1 MLSVEG
7 LHKSYGRVV
16 ALRGVDLEVS
26 PGEIVSLLGPNGAGK
41 STLVSIV
48 AGLRRPD
55 AGTVFVGGVDALAR
69 PKAARSLIGLAP
81 QDLGIYPIVTVRQNL
96 TLFGELAGLRGGEL
110 RTRVQEVA
118 EALLLDDLL
127 DRLAGELSGGQK
139 RRLHTAAAL
148 VHRPRLLL
156 LDEATAGADVETR
169 AQLVALV
176 RELAGEGSAVLYS
189 THYLQEVE
197 TLGASVVLID
207 KGSVLARGAVA
218 ELVARHGGSVV
229 ELRFDGEAPVITRD
243 RPGRQP
249 ERDGNLLRIPT
260 AEPGPEIAAAMT
272 AIGAHAARLQSVEVV
287 RANLE
292 TAYLAITGRRYEPG
306 EEIERA

>member
-1 MLSVEG
+1 M
-7 LHKSYGRVV
+7 
-16 ALRGVDLEVS
+16 
-26 PGEIVSLLGPNGAGK
+26 
-41 STLVSIV
+41 
-48 AGLRRPD
+48 
-55 AGTVFVGGVDALAR
+55 
-69 PKAARSLIGLAP
+69 
-81 QDLGIYPIVTVRQNL
+81 
-96 TLFGELAGLRGGEL
+96 
-110 RTRVQEVA
+110 
-118 EALLLDDLL
+118 
-127 DRLAGELSGGQK
+127 
-139 RRLHTAAAL
+139 
-148 VHRPRLLL
+148 HRPRLLL

-249 ERDGNLLRIPT
+249 ERDGNLLRIP
-260 AEPGPEIAAAMT
+260 P
-272 AIGAHAARLQSVEVV
+272 RS
-287 RANLE
+287 R
-292 TAYLAITGRRYEPG
+292 GRRSRRP
-306 EEIERA
+306 

>member
-1 MLSVEG
+1 GRIANPPVCAAPTVLSVEG
-7 LHKSYGRVV
+7 LHKSYGQVK
-16 ALRGVDLEVS
+16 ALCGLDLEVA
-26 PGEIVSLLGPNGAGK
+26 PGQIVSLLGPNGAGK
-41 STLVSIV
+41 STFVSIV

-55 AGTVFVGGVDALAR
+55 AGSVFVGGVDALAR

-81 QDLGIYPIVTVRQNL
+81 QELGIYPVVTVRQNL
-96 TLFGELAGLRGGEL
+96 TLFGELAGLGRREL
-110 RTRVQEVA
+110 RIRVQEVA

-169 AQLVALV
+169 AQLVSLV
-176 RELAGEGSAVLYS
+176 RELAAEGPPSC
-189 THYLQEVE
+189 TPRTTCREVE
-197 TLGASVVLID
+197 TLGAYVVLID

-229 ELRFDGEAPVITRD
+229 ELRFDGEAPLIGSSRL
-243 RPGRQP
+243 GRRP
-249 ERDGNLLRIPT
+249 ERTCCESRRPS
-260 AEPGPEIAAAMT
+260 
-272 AIGAHAARLQSVEVV
+272 R
-287 RANLE
+287 
-292 TAYLAITGRRYEPG
+292 GRRSP
-306 EEIERA
+306 RL